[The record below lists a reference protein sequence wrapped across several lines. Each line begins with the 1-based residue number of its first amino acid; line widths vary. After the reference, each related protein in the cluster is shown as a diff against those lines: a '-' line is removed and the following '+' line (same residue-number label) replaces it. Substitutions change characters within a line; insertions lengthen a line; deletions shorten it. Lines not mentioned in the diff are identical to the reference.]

1 MEEELDDFIEW
12 LRVLKL
18 PEEDFRRHIRG
29 YFDDTAEMEQYI
41 STRKPQSV
49 RYAHLDDPSTIAM
62 SSVPTKPWLSQPAD
76 QTEDWF
82 NSSVT
87 ADEEA
92 NSVPLSTEHKG
103 RYKGKRRKR

>member
-29 YFDDTAEMEQYI
+29 YFDDTAAMEQYI
-41 STRKPQSV
+41 VTRQPQAI
-49 RYAHLDDPSTIAM
+49 RYAHLDDPSTVAM
-62 SSVPTKPWLSQPAD
+62 SAIPTKPAPVMD
-76 QTEDWF
+76 Y
-82 NSSVT
+82 VT
-87 ADEEA
+87 QDDIPVV
-92 NSVPLSTEHKG
+92 SGHKG